1 MTPVT
6 RESRFYSEK
15 QLQEIADDIDRAVT
29 IPVNSMIEADH
40 RVFDL
45 SEVEK
50 ILHEANKITVQDCG
64 CKTEFGNCDAPREVC
79 IGLDE
84 EADYTLEQDMLNV
97 REIEIDEVL
106 DILRKSHEAGLVH
119 MAYVFNE
126 KEKPGLICSCCS
138 CCCHTLG
145 GLLRYGIHTEVLS
158 SKLIA
163 ADDDTKCIDC
173 GECVSRCLFE
183 ARWMEHDKLVYD
195 VSKCMGCGLC
205 VSTCPTEAI
214 SMVERDQ

>member
-1 MTPVT
+1 MNPAT
-6 RESRFYSEK
+6 REERFYSEK
-15 QLQEIADDIDRAVT
+15 QLQDIAYDIDRAVT
-29 IPVNSMIEADH
+29 IPVNAMIEADH

-50 ILHEANKITVQDCG
+50 ILQEARRITVQDCG
-64 CKTEFGNCDAPREVC
+64 CKVEFGNCDAPKDVC

-84 EADYTLEQDMLNV
+84 EADYTLEQGSMNV
-97 REIEIDEVL
+97 REINVDEALNVL
-106 DILRKSHEAGLVH
+106 RRSHEAGLVH
-119 MAYVFNE
+119 MAYVFKD

-163 ADDDTKCIDC
+163 LDDEAKCIDC
-173 GECVSRCLFE
+173 GECVSRCVFE
-183 ARWMEHDKLVYD
+183 ARWIDIDKMVYD
-195 VSKCMGCGLC
+195 EAKCMGCGLC

-214 SMVERDQ
+214 SMVSRD

>member
-1 MTPVT
+1 MNP
-6 RESRFYSEK
+6 ESRDTRFYSEK
-15 QLQEIADDIDRAVT
+15 QLHEIADDLEKAVT
-29 IPVNSMIEADH
+29 IPVNYMIEADH

-50 ILHEANKITVQDCG
+50 ILREARKITVQDCG
-64 CKTEFGNCDAPREVC
+64 CKTEYGNCDAPRDVC

-84 EADYTLEQDMLNV
+84 EADYALRKGTMNV
-97 REIEIDEVL
+97 REIDIDTALDVL
-106 DILRKSHEAGLVH
+106 RRSHEAGLVH
-119 MAYVFNE
+119 MAYVFKD

-158 SKLIA
+158 SRLNA
-163 ADDDTKCIDC
+163 VDREEKCIDC
-173 GECVSRCLFE
+173 GECVSRCVFE
-183 ARWMEHDKLVYD
+183 ARWMEKDKMTYD

-205 VSTCPTEAI
+205 VTTCPTETI
-214 SMVERDQ
+214 SMVPRDQ

>member
-1 MTPVT
+1 MSPEPRDT
-6 RESRFYSEK
+6 RFYSEK
-15 QLQEIADDIDRAVT
+15 QLQDIADDIDRAVT

-50 ILHEANKITVQDCG
+50 ILRGAKKITVQDCG
-64 CKTEFGNCDAPREVC
+64 CKTEYGNCEAPRDVC

-84 EADYTLEQDMLNV
+84 EADYTLEQGKFNV
-97 REIEIDEVL
+97 REIDIDEALDVL
-106 DILRKSHEAGLVH
+106 RRSHEAGLVH
-119 MAYVFNE
+119 MAYVFKDQEN
-126 KEKPGLICSCCS
+126 PGLICSCCS

-163 ADDDTKCIDC
+163 LDNEEKCVDC

-183 ARWMEHDKLVYD
+183 ARWMEQGQLVYD
-195 VSKCMGCGLC
+195 ASKCMGCGLC
-205 VSTCPTEAI
+205 VSSCPTVAI
-214 SMVERDQ
+214 SMVDRE